1 MKNAEVMSAPNDA
14 TKEAAEQWQAEQAAR
29 KAAEEKSLKSEV
41 VQEREPLKIIP
52 KEPQREPLKITK
64 KEDIRTNQQ
73 IADMSEFKKWCTDK
87 NIEATKRHAGEYRGE
102 FEKYLE
108 NKKKNEAELE
118 TTQHK
123 EAA

>member
-14 TKEAAEQWQAEQAAR
+14 TKKAAEQWQAEQAAK
-29 KAAEEKSLKSEV
+29 KAILEAEASQK
-41 VQEREPLKIIP
+41 REPMKIIP

-73 IADMSEFKKWCTDK
+73 IADMPEFRKWCADK
-87 NIEATKRHAGEYRGE
+87 NMEATKRHAGEYREE

-108 NKKKNEAELE
+108 DKKKNEAEAE